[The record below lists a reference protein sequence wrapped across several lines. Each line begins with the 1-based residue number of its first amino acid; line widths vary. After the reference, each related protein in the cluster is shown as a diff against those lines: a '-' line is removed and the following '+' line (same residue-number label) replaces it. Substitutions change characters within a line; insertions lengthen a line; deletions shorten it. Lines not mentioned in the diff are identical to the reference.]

1 MTRFVSTVF
10 FSVLAGVAAMGV
22 QAFTFDG
29 IDGNVIDTAQ
39 WANRPV
45 LVVNTASR
53 CGYTPQYNGLQDLQ
67 DRYAEKGLVVLAV
80 PSNDFNQELDSA
92 EKVKDF
98 CAMMFDITLEMTD
111 ITHVKGH
118 EAHPFYQWV
127 RGETGFEP
135 AWNFNKV
142 LIGADGRVVATY
154 ESAVEPLSQR
164 LTTDIEAELEKS
176 GS

>member
-1 MTRFVSTVF
+1 MARFVSTAF
-10 FSVLAGVAAMGV
+10 FTALVGVAAMTA

-29 IDGNVIDTAQ
+29 IDGNVIDTSQ

-45 LVVNTASR
+45 LVVNTASQ
-53 CGYTPQYNGLQDLQ
+53 CGYTPQYGGLQDLQ
-67 DRYAEKGLVVLAV
+67 DRYGADGLVVLAV
-80 PSNDFNQELDSA
+80 PSDDFNQELATA
-92 EKVKDF
+92 EKVKEF
-98 CAMMFDITLEMTD
+98 CALMFDITLEMTD
-111 ITHVKGH
+111 ITHVRGH

-135 AWNFNKV
+135 KWNFNKV

-154 ESAVEPLSQR
+154 ESAVEPMSPR
-164 LTTDIEAELEKS
+164 LTKDIEAELDKS